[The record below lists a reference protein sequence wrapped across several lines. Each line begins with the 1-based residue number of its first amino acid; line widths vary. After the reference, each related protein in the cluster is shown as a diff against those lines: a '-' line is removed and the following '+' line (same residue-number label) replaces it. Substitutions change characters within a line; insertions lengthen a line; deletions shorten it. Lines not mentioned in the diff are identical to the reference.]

1 MEKGMTIRTPR
12 GSVVDIR
19 SEPGDDPVAVVEAY
33 EVELH
38 NKSHNIKKRK
48 HPATQDFTLCC
59 DSCLK
64 TARVYNCS
72 GAVIIFSD
80 FGEEG
85 QCPSRQMNV
94 LSLMISGSSG

>member
-1 MEKGMTIRTPR
+1 MTIRTPR

-33 EVELH
+33 ETELH
-38 NKSHNIKKRK
+38 YKSHDIPRRQ
-48 HPATQDFTLCC
+48 HPATQDFTIHCRA
-59 DSCLK
+59 CLK
-64 TARVYNCS
+64 TARVYNVA
-72 GAVIIFSD
+72 GEVIIFSD

-94 LSLMISGSSG
+94 LNLMGRGSRS